1 MTTAEIAP
9 SARGSIKALLAAAS
23 LPWVERRALLSHVTG
38 LSSVSLVTQ
47 ENVVP
52 SMTQCAAYWT
62 LVEQRVRGEPLAY
75 LVGEREF
82 FSRSFA
88 VNSEVLIPR
97 PETELLVELALS
109 HLAVDEFAC
118 VLDLGTGSGN
128 IGITLALER
137 PQSKVIA
144 TDIAP
149 AALAVAKSNA
159 RRLSATIDFVC
170 SDWYASLGPSRYQVI
185 VSNPPYIASGD
196 THLTQGD
203 LRFEPR
209 GALCDGQDGLS
220 ALEKVIAGS
229 ARHLAPGGW
238 IFVEHGYDQA
248 APVRRRLT
256 TAGLHEVQSWRDL
269 AGIERASGGCSRSP

>member
-1 MTTAEIAP
+1 MATAATAP
-9 SARGSIKALLAAAS
+9 TARGSIQALLAAAR
-23 LPWVERRALLSHVTG
+23 LPWIERRALLSHVTG
-38 LSSVSLVTQ
+38 LSSVGLVTQ
-47 ENVVP
+47 ENAVP
-52 SMTQCAAYWT
+52 STMQCAAFWA

-75 LVGEREF
+75 LIGEREF

-88 VNSEVLIPR
+88 VNPEVLIPR

-109 HLAVDEFAC
+109 HLAVDEPAG

-128 IGITLALER
+128 MGITLALER
-137 PQSKVIA
+137 PQSRVVA

-149 AALAVAKSNA
+149 ATLVVAKSNA
-159 RRLSATIDFVC
+159 LRLGATIDFVC

-196 THLTQGD
+196 AHLDQGD

-229 ARHLAPGGW
+229 PRHLAPGGW

-248 APVRRRLT
+248 DPVRSQLR
-256 TAGLHEVQSWRDL
+256 TAGLGEVQSWRDL
-269 AGIERASGGCSRSP
+269 AGIERASGGCWHGT